1 MSRDWQ
7 SGVVNGPDD
16 GISLCMEGAS
26 GSADDGNRFLDL
38 SVDVDVLAS
47 GFFQAV
53 ELRSSLRMSVYVPY
67 LLLDPETGFVQNST
81 VVDIEKGTAVNL
93 DVLVPPRSDGIYLPS
108 W

>member
-1 MSRDWQ
+1 M
-7 SGVVNGPDD
+7 V
-16 GISLCMEGAS
+16 LMMAS
-26 GSADDGNRFLDL
+26 ASAGGCFGSADDGIDSSDL

-81 VVDIEKGTAVNL
+81 VVDMEKGTAVNL
-93 DVLVPPRSDGIYLPS
+93 AQTGFTCFLVNMEGSIGP
-108 W
+108 